1 MGTVYAAEDTATAA
15 EVAVKVL
22 ALELAGDERFR
33 QRFLRERHY
42 GALLD
47 GLAPG
52 LPAGST
58 RSSWSS
64 SRPPNP
70 SRPAGGCARRS
81 RAPAAGRPERR
92 DAEQAEHGQDERGS
106 RGARTADGARED
118 EAEHDRDR
126 DDDDQQV
133 RRGTRAWRGSRPRR
147 RFNPGRPSSSRSAG
161 ARTTSWGPFQARPS
175 RCGCGSPPRQSGRGP
190 RPYAVCRLREPPG
203 RRSCRTP
210 CRSRR

>member
-1 MGTVYAAEDTATAA
+1 VPIDVGTGSLLGRFRIRRVIGAGAMGTVYAAEDTATAA

-92 DAEQAEHGQDERGS
+92 DAEQAEHGQDERF
-106 RGARTADGARED
+106 ARRSY
-118 EAEHDRDR
+118 
-126 DDDDQQV
+126 
-133 RRGTRAWRGSRPRR
+133 RR
-147 RFNPGRPSSSRSAG
+147 RSAG
-161 ARTTSWGPFQARPS
+161 
-175 RCGCGSPPRQSGRGP
+175 GRG
-190 RPYAVCRLREPPG
+190 RT
-203 RRSCRTP
+203 RS
-210 CRSRR
+210 RSRRR